1 MGVCPFPTAPR
12 RIMLL
17 NSKGGCGKSMI
28 ASNLAGYYA
37 AQGRHTVL
45 IDHDPQ
51 EASMQWLKLRP
62 REHPAVHGIAARQT
76 RSDVTRSWQMRIPT
90 GTERIIIDTAAGM
103 RGHELTDLVQ
113 QADIIIIPVLP
124 SHTDIHAVSRFI
136 AELLLD
142 ARVRSTRARL
152 GLVANRVRHNTR
164 ILDALKRFLARL
176 QLPVVTELRDS
187 QNYIHASG
195 NGIGIHEVRP
205 PSRVAKDVAQ
215 WTPLIEWLETGEQA
229 LEGAPAQAMPGGCEP
244 TPSQSSLP

>member
-1 MGVCPFPTAPR
+1 MGVFPFPSAPR

-28 ASNLAGYYA
+28 ATNLAGYYA
-37 AQGRHTVL
+37 AQKWQTVL

-51 EASMQWLKLRP
+51 EASMQWIKIRP
-62 REHPAVHGIAARQT
+62 GERPPVHGITASQNQGH
-76 RSDVTRSWQMRIPT
+76 VTRAWQMRIPT
-90 GTERIIIDTAAGM
+90 GTERIIIDTAAGV
-103 RGHELTDLVQ
+103 RGHELTDLVR
-113 QADIIIIPVLP
+113 QADIILIPVLP

-136 AELLLD
+136 AQLLLE

-164 ILDALKRFLARL
+164 ILDALKRFLTRL

-187 QNYIHASG
+187 QNYIHAFG
-195 NGIGIHEVRP
+195 GGIGIHEVRP

-215 WTPLIEWLETGEQA
+215 WTPLIEWLEANHEEVEESSTGA
-229 LEGAPAQAMPGGCEP
+229 ATGSGPASGIR
-244 TPSQSSLP
+244 